1 MASEATKMVV
11 IGNMHMDVRVIEVT
25 ELNSEVR
32 SDLQGH
38 YHCHPLVFRAIAL
51 QVLRY
56 DTGSAIRAFFSSLS
70 KKIASSNSKC
80 NQLVALCN
88 PGCILD
94 WKRQLFAHA
103 TCSLLRP

>member
-11 IGNMHMDVRVIEVT
+11 IGNMHMGVRVIEVT

-56 DTGSAIRAFFSSLS
+56 DTGRPKNSRQEGFWIALLFS
-70 KKIASSNSKC
+70 
-80 NQLVALCN
+80 
-88 PGCILD
+88 
-94 WKRQLFAHA
+94 
-103 TCSLLRP
+103 